1 MLRNILL
8 RSRTPLLEEEG
19 KKLILHCRHP
29 GLDTGASV
37 QTLTGSGS
45 EASASIYLGRVW
57 SMTSRILLIPGKT
70 CGHRPRLQSLL
81 HEFCNN
87 LYSGR
92 SIPRQ
97 MPAGPGSLLISGFEQ
112 EP

>member
-81 HEFCNN
+81 HEFCNI
-87 LYSGR
+87 LELGGDALPQR
-92 SIPRQ
+92 RL
-97 MPAGPGSLLISGFEQ
+97 GPSVQRRTVPIN
-112 EP
+112 

>member
-57 SMTSRILLIPGKT
+57 SVTARISLIPGKT
-70 CGHRPRLQSLL
+70 RGHRPRLQMLL
-81 HEFCNN
+81 RDFCNI
-87 LYSGR
+87 LELGGEALAQR
-92 SIPRQ
+92 
-97 MPAGPGSLLISGFEQ
+97 GPGAVCSKTNSTD
-112 EP
+112 